1 MEAKNNTEKARDEK
15 RKRYEDDMCRKR
27 GKKQTKEER
36 EKKTEKRNE
45 RKNTTDRIGVSKRT
59 AIDKSNRLRVEEL
72 SLH

>member
-45 RKNTTDRIGVSKRT
+45 KEHNIQ
-59 AIDKSNRLRVEEL
+59 NRSFKENSYR
-72 SLH
+72 

>member
-27 GKKQTKEER
+27 GKKQTKEKR

-45 RKNTTDRIGVSKRT
+45 RKNTT
-59 AIDKSNRLRVEEL
+59 
-72 SLH
+72 